1 MPVYDYKC
9 AEHGPFRELVRMADS
24 AKPSHCP
31 ECRVLS
37 ARIILSAPGLSRL
50 SAQKRQA
57 HEINE
62 QNQHAPALS
71 TRARREQAHEHP
83 AGRGKGPP
91 GAGLMPMANGAR
103 RSALKRPWM
112 LGH

>member
-31 ECRVLS
+31 RCRVLS
-37 ARIILSAPGLSRL
+37 ARIILAPGLSRL
-50 SAQKRQA
+50 AAQKRQA

-71 TRARREQAHEHP
+71 TRARREQQHEHA
-83 AGRGKGPP
+83 AGCGKGPP
-91 GAGLMPMANGAR
+91 GAGLLPAAKR
-103 RSALKRPWM
+103 VKRSTLKRPWM

>member
-37 ARIILSAPGLSRL
+37 ARIILAPGLSRL
-50 SAQKRQA
+50 SARKIQA

-71 TRARREQAHEHP
+71 TRARREQEHEHA

-91 GAGLMPMANGAR
+91 GAGLMPTAKGAR

>member
-9 AEHGPFRELVRMADS
+9 AEHGSFRELARMAES
-24 AKPSHCP
+24 AKPNHCP
-31 ECRVLS
+31 ECSALS
-37 ARIILSAPGLSRL
+37 ARIILAPGLRRL
-50 SAQKRQA
+50 SAEKMRS
-57 HEINE
+57 HRINE

-71 TRARREQAHEHP
+71 TRARREQEHEHA

-91 GAGLMPMANGAR
+91 SAGLIPAAKGEK
-103 RSALKRPWM
+103 RSTLRRPWM